1 MRSCWLITKMNL
13 PKHKQNL
20 LGNVIG
26 ELKRIA
32 GVKAI
37 VLGGSYATGMATDN
51 SDLDIGIYYSDQSPF
66 DLEKIKKV
74 ADKFAVK
81 EKPIVTGFYEWGPWV
96 NGGAW
101 IKTTDGKVDFLY
113 KNVEQ

>member
-1 MRSCWLITKMNL
+1 MNL
-13 PKHKQNL
+13 PKHKQEL
-20 LGNVIG
+20 LDDVIG
-26 ELKRIA
+26 ELKRNA

-66 DLEKIKKV
+66 DPEKINII
-74 ADKFAVK
+74 AEKFSGN

-101 IKTTDGKVDFLY
+101 IKTANGKVDSYTKTLN
-113 KNVEQ
+113 KSP